1 MLFEIS
7 LKLLVLSKKDLMHLT
22 THKESVSN
30 ALNTIDCKGFPGL
43 QVFVGL
49 DILNEM
55 QVSEFDINFT
65 FN

>member
-1 MLFEIS
+1 
-7 LKLLVLSKKDLMHLT
+7 MHLT

>member
-1 MLFEIS
+1 
-7 LKLLVLSKKDLMHLT
+7 MHLT
-22 THKESVSN
+22 THKESMSN
-30 ALNTIDCKGFPGL
+30 ALNTINCEEFPGL